1 MLIIRMKTRTMLF
14 LVLMFGPD
22 LLFAAQDDNSATND
36 ADLEAITE
44 RERQYTD
51 GLLHRN
57 FDELGSVFAETY
69 VNTSFSGQL
78 RTKAEFLKAL
88 EADTSRI
95 SEIRESEKQTQ
106 IYGDTA
112 IVTVKFDVQGTDEGQ
127 SFEAHGRATDVWVK
141 LHGEWFCVAAHSSPT
156 Q

>member
-1 MLIIRMKTRTMLF
+1 MKTPAML
-14 LVLMFGPD
+14 LSVLILGSNV
-22 LLFAAQDDNSATND
+22 LLAAQEEKSATND
-36 ADLEAITE
+36 ADLQAIAE

-57 FDELGSVFAETY
+57 FDELASVFAETY

-78 RTKAEFLKAL
+78 RTKTEFLKAL

-95 SEIRESEKQTQ
+95 SEIKESEKQTQ

-112 IVTVKFDVQGTDEGQ
+112 IVTVKFDVQGTDEGK

>member
-1 MLIIRMKTRTMLF
+1 MKTFGALL
-14 LVLMFGPD
+14 LVLSLSST
-22 LLFAAQDDNSATND
+22 LLLGAQDGQTGTND
-36 ADLEAITE
+36 ADLQMIAE

-51 GLLHRN
+51 GLLHRD
-57 FDELGSVFAETY
+57 FGELASVFAETY

-95 SEIRESEKQTQ
+95 SEIKESEKQTQ

-112 IVTVKFDVQGTDEGQ
+112 VVTVKFDVQGTDEGK